1 MFIASAEGAEAE
13 FMYQYVSMAPPSVRS
28 TLGIDTARMGGGVVL
43 SVRNDVT
50 GYWSKALGFGFDE
63 PVTHDLIASV
73 VEYYRTRA
81 TPGAVIQIAPAMLP
95 RDWETIRGAFNIR
108 PDSHWV
114 KLACRVED
122 FRPGHTWLRV
132 GPIGPST
139 ADEWA
144 SVTLRG
150 FGMPEEGLA
159 AMMAASLENR
169 NFRPFA
175 AWDGDEMVAA
185 ANLFVHGEIGSLN
198 STATL
203 PGHRNQGAQSG
214 LIAALGAEAAKA
226 GCRWL
231 VAETGRPA
239 NGSLNPSLNNLM
251 RAGLRPLYDRQNWI
265 WQSTGPAET
274 PSRPVE

>member
-1 MFIASAEGAEAE
+1 MFTALAEGAEAE

-28 TLGIDTARMGGGVVL
+28 KLGIDTTRIGGGVVL

-73 VEYYRTRA
+73 VEYYRTRT
-81 TPGAVIQIAPAMLP
+81 TPGAVIQIAPSMLP
-95 RDWETIRGAFNIR
+95 RDWETIRGTFSIQ
-108 PDSHWV
+108 PDSYWV

-122 FRPGHTWLRV
+122 FRPGHTSLRV

-139 ADEWA
+139 TDEWA

-169 NFRPFA
+169 SFRAFA
-175 AWDGDEMVAA
+175 AWDGDEMVAT

-203 PGHRNQGAQSG
+203 PAHRNQGAQSG

-231 VAETGRPA
+231 VAETERPA
-239 NGSLNPSLNNLM
+239 KGSVIPSLNNLM
-251 RAGLRPLYDRQNWI
+251 RAGLRPLYDRQNWV
-265 WQSTGPAET
+265 WKETTPAET